1 MSLIDTSTSDKT
13 CSLLRPFKGHDRHQ
27 VASVWSSVEQ
37 KQCGHEFL
45 IQPLVDYLRHNP
57 SSCCPLCRTKIVL
70 IRDLG
75 ASNSESDPNTIGF
88 KYGKQQYLISMPPR
102 SSHYFWSMG
111 PNTFQASIQ
120 AVLNV
125 TRIKILS
132 QGHIVY
138 PSSEAEAAVSL
149 QLWQLWQSHKTLV
162 VMGTPQ
168 ETSNSLLSHLRS
180 IWNVVSTSKSILMGA
195 LRAVARSLISQ
206 AWLVWNAGV
215 SILRWLRRQLLHGTR
230 NE

>member
-1 MSLIDTSTSDKT
+1 MSLDTGTANKT
-13 CSLLRPFKGHDRHQ
+13 CSLLPFKGHDRHK
-27 VASVWSSVEQ
+27 VASVWSSLEQ

-57 SSCCPLCRTKIVL
+57 SSGCPLCRTKIVL

-75 ASNSESDPNTIGF
+75 ASNSDSDTNTIGF
-88 KYGKQQYLISMPPR
+88 KYGKQQYLISMPPW
-102 SSHYFWSMG
+102 SSRYFWSMG

-120 AVLNV
+120 SVLNV

-138 PSSEAEAAVSL
+138 PSSEADAAVSL

-168 ETSNSLLSHLRS
+168 ETSSSSLFLPLRS
-180 IWNVVSTSKSILMGA
+180 IWNVMSRSTSILMGA
-195 LRAVARSLISQ
+195 LRAVARFLISQ
-206 AWLVWNAGV
+206 LWLVWNADV
-215 SILRWLRRQLLHGTR
+215 SIFRWLKRQHLHGTR